1 MSFTRSM
8 AQTYVSATLGN
19 MVSQLVM
26 RGYYGGA
33 GKVDM
38 GNVFLVGLQVGTSFI
53 AYPVAIQI
61 LRNKCKKFR
70 DNMDDP
76 KGNKLLT
83 YAAGGATAA
92 LIVTAVNYPI
102 SRIQMAYNNKKVENF
117 CKEFFGFYADQIGS
131 SIGFAATMGTVAPLV
146 PSCKD
151 SLSSWAR
158 NLLLVNVSNVGGSLF
173 AWPIRF
179 LRHNA
184 SLPSMVLGNI
194 RNIPGVMFTGDSS
207 AQYRVITGFINQ

>member
-8 AQTYVSATLGN
+8 AQTYVSATIGN
-19 MVSQLVM
+19 MVSQLAM

-33 GKVDM
+33 GKADM
-38 GNVFLVGLQVGTSFI
+38 GNVFFIGLQVGTSFI

-76 KGNKLLT
+76 NGSKLIT

-102 SRIQMAYNNKKVENF
+102 SRIQMAYNKKKVEH
-117 CKEFFGFYADQIGS
+117 FFRDFAGFYADQIGS
-131 SIGFAATMGTVAPLV
+131 SIGFAATMGTVAPLI
-146 PSCKD
+146 PSVND
-151 SLSSWAR
+151 SLSKWAR
-158 NLLLVNVSNVGGSLF
+158 SNLLVNIANIGASVF
-173 AWPIRF
+173 AWPIRYI
-179 LRHNA
+179 RRGA
-184 SLPSMVLGNI
+184 SLPAMIRGNI
-194 RNIPGVMFTGDSS
+194 ASIPGFAITGDYTN
-207 AQYRVITGFINQ
+207 QVKIITSFLNP